1 MIKFNS
7 FNIVEISKKNFSWLR
22 IQDGILPFCE
32 KPSDKLGNKGNCD
45 KDNKDSKPF
54 EKRITAVE
62 LFSHFTADI
71 IKKEV
76 IFTR

>member
-1 MIKFNS
+1 MKNFNPL
-7 FNIVEISKKNFSWLR
+7 NIVEISRKNFSWLR

-32 KPSDKLGNKGNCD
+32 KPSDKLGNNGNS
-45 KDNKDSKPF
+45 NESKVF
-54 EKRITAVE
+54 EARITAIE